1 MVDEDAG
8 GPLVNR
14 ITSIRKQVSKTLGFV
29 VPPVRIRDDLSLKP
43 TNIVFNRAN
52 IVGEDE
58 AFPNRKLAI
67 PGENSHVQLDGQPV
81 KATFGM
87 DAIWIRNEQEA
98 EAEANNYV
106 VVAPEAVIATHLS
119 SLVYKYAGELI
130 GQDDVQSL
138 LDNLSQTN
146 PNLVESVVP
155 KIVPLHD
162 LTGILRRCLKSVC
175 P

>member
-1 MVDEDAG
+1 
-8 GPLVNR
+8 
-14 ITSIRKQVSKTLGFV
+14 
-29 VPPVRIRDDLSLKP
+29 
-43 TNIVFNRAN
+43 
-52 IVGEDE
+52 
-58 AFPNRKLAI
+58 
-67 PGENSHVQLDGQPV
+67 
-81 KATFGM
+81 M

-146 PNLVESVVP
+146 PIWSNRLCP
-155 KIVPLHD
+155 KLC
-162 LTGILRRCLKSVC
+162 RCTI
-175 P
+175 

>member
-1 MVDEDAG
+1 
-8 GPLVNR
+8 
-14 ITSIRKQVSKTLGFV
+14 
-29 VPPVRIRDDLSLKP
+29 
-43 TNIVFNRAN
+43 
-52 IVGEDE
+52 
-58 AFPNRKLAI
+58 
-67 PGENSHVQLDGQPV
+67 
-81 KATFGM
+81 M

-106 VVAPEAVIATHLS
+106 VVAPRSDATHLS

-155 KIVPLHD
+155 KS
-162 LTGILRRCLKSVC
+162 RCTI
-175 P
+175 